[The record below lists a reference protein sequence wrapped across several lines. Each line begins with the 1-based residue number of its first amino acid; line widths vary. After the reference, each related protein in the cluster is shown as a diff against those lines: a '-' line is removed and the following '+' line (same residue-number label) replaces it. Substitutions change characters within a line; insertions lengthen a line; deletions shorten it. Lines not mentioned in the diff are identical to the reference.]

1 MMNVKKILKS
11 MIVKEN
17 LILVIIACLALTGFL
32 LASAFTR
39 VIGFPLDDAWIH
51 QTYARNLAQLGQ
63 WAFLPGKVSAGSTS
77 PLWSML
83 IAVGY
88 LFRSIPYGWTFF
100 LGGVSLLGIGLAGQA
115 TLRRQF
121 PDLNPGLPWLGIF
134 LVGEWHLV
142 WASVSGMETAFY
154 ALFILLVL
162 YVLSG
167 KQVAYWLAGL
177 LAGVAVWI
185 RPDGITLLGP
195 LVFVLFVSAGAWR
208 KKMTN
213 LGVGMAFFL
222 LPFLPYL
229 WFNHSLSGS
238 WWPNTFY
245 AKQAEYA
252 ILTQAPL
259 IQRLLSLFGLPMV
272 GAGILLLPGF
282 FAEAWNAWKG
292 KNWAIIAAILWWMGY
307 TTLYAW
313 SLPVTYQHGRYLMPG
328 MPVYYVV
335 SILGII
341 SILKAISGHKMT
353 HWWISRAWIMVIAG
367 VWLAFYAVGAFTYG
381 QDVAIIDSEMVTT
394 AKWVA
399 FNTPPQ
405 AKIAVHD
412 IGAFG
417 FFSHRDLVDLAGL
430 ISPEVIPFIR
440 NETRLAEF
448 LDEQKVDYLVT
459 FPQWYPQLILR
470 GDPVYHS
477 GGTFSIR
484 AGGENMWVYRW
495 RQP

>member
-1 MMNVKKILKS
+1 
-11 MIVKEN
+11 
-17 LILVIIACLALTGFL
+17 
-32 LASAFTR
+32 
-39 VIGFPLDDAWIH
+39 
-51 QTYARNLAQLGQ
+51 
-63 WAFLPGKVSAGSTS
+63 
-77 PLWSML
+77 
-83 IAVGY
+83 
-88 LFRSIPYGWTFF
+88 
-100 LGGVSLLGIGLAGQA
+100 
-115 TLRRQF
+115 
-121 PDLNPGLPWLGIF
+121 
-134 LVGEWHLV
+134 
-142 WASVSGMETAFY
+142 
-154 ALFILLVL
+154 
-162 YVLSG
+162 
-167 KQVAYWLAGL
+167 
-177 LAGVAVWI
+177 
-185 RPDGITLLGP
+185 
-195 LVFVLFVSAGAWR
+195 
-208 KKMTN
+208 
-213 LGVGMAFFL
+213 
-222 LPFLPYL
+222 
-229 WFNHSLSGS
+229 
-238 WWPNTFY
+238 
-245 AKQAEYA
+245 
-252 ILTQAPL
+252 
-259 IQRLLSLFGLPMV
+259 
-272 GAGILLLPGF
+272 
-282 FAEAWNAWKG
+282 
-292 KNWAIIAAILWWMGY
+292 
-307 TTLYAW
+307 
-313 SLPVTYQHGRYLMPG
+313 MPG